1 MLIKKA
7 ILGLLFTCC
16 TGYLAS
22 AQSYRNGNKEVK
34 EFIID
39 TLNLDKVMFE
49 MEQELRLTI
58 AQKPEIK
65 AQLKK
70 YLIKRMQY
78 HEFEYREPEE
88 WRGRSNNWLFDF
100 SRNLEKI
107 LDEDQIDCFWAMKPA
122 YKNDNIWWNIFVF
135 Y

>member
-1 MLIKKA
+1 MF
-7 ILGLLFTCC
+7 FTCT
-16 TGYLAS
+16 TGYFAS
-22 AQSYRNGNKEVK
+22 AQSYRNDHKEVK

-49 MEQELRLTI
+49 MESELRLTTT
-58 AQKPEIK
+58 QKPEIK

-88 WRGRSNNWLFDF
+88 WRGRSNNELYNF
-100 SRNLEKI
+100 SQNLEKI
-107 LDEDQIDCFWAMKPA
+107 LDEEQIDCFGR
-122 YKNDNIWWNIFVF
+122 
-135 Y
+135 

>member
-1 MLIKKA
+1 M
-7 ILGLLFTCC
+7 FTCC
-16 TGYLAS
+16 TGYPAS
-22 AQSYRNGNKEVK
+22 AQFYRNGNKEVK

-78 HEFEYREPEE
+78 REFEYREPEE

-107 LDEDQIDCFWAMKPA
+107 LDEDKIDCFWAMKPA